1 MSHWMFNCKKVSRRV
16 SESMD
21 RNLPLY
27 QRMLIWMHLLMCKYC
42 TRFRRQVMMLR
53 EFCPSHRLDENSLDP
68 DVTLSPDA
76 CERIRQTLR
85 SSSAITDL
93 PV

>member
-1 MSHWMFNCKKVSRRV
+1 MSHWMFNCKEISRRV

-42 TRFRRQVMMLR
+42 TRFRRQVRILR
-53 EFCPSHRLDENSLDP
+53 DHCRSHRLDENSPDP
-68 DVTLSPDA
+68 DVTLSSDA
-76 CERIRQTLR
+76 CGRIREALK
-85 SSSAITDL
+85 SSS
-93 PV
+93 P

>member
-1 MSHWMFNCKKVSRRV
+1 MSHWMFNCKEVSRRV

-27 QRMLIWMHLLMCKYC
+27 QRMLIRMHLMMCKYC

-53 EFCPSHRLDENSLDP
+53 EFCRSRRLDEHVLDSAA
-68 DVTLSPDA
+68 TLSPDA
-76 CERIRQTLR
+76 RERIRKALR
-85 SSSAITDL
+85 SSSA
-93 PV
+93 

>member
-1 MSHWMFNCKKVSRRV
+1 MSHWMFNCKEVSRRV

-42 TRFRRQVMMLR
+42 TRFRRQVKMLR
-53 EFCPSHRLDENSLDP
+53 ELCTSHRLDENSPDP
-68 DVTLSPDA
+68 DVTLSSDA
-76 CERIRQTLR
+76 CGRIREALK
-85 SSSAITDL
+85 SSS
-93 PV
+93 P